1 MAVRK
6 SRKVATEKQ
15 ASPPKPRAT
24 RAAARA
30 AERARA
36 LKERE
41 NSAPASRS
49 ASISPATATSC
60 SRTTVVPTKTTTTPK
75 VETKTAAKRKRGSA
89 TAKPKTAAAS
99 RARKVTFESEDESI
113 EQNQDKEDNID
124 GTLDD
129 EKDEKDE
136 KDAKRRKIIVVDYMK
151 HASQE
156 TKQRRATSTARK
168 EQVGVEQ
175 QQQLSEEMRSMIGK
189 GRRKSALAADDRSED
204 LQSDSGRQDGNTCFI
219 DDSLLPFVVEDSS
232 SAVDT
237 GTEMAID
244 TDDSDINATD
254 SPAKYLRKRFA
265 RDERRRQSNGN
276 RSKNSNPYTVTHA
289 LLHDT
294 IDDTGAVDDIDHLHS
309 DAQQQQQ
316 QEDNNVKSISTAE
329 QTLAKGQKEKP
340 ETQSRLLKKKPLP
353 GSAKFLSA
361 RHNRTHSPPP
371 SLEDVTDEP
380 ILREPPASHHAQDKD
395 KAESAG
401 CHVCTCGA
409 GATLE
414 SRQSTVGESV
424 VRLTGSDTLKKRDY
438 SQFVDHRFH
447 DASYKSDVLKERD
460 MVKALCAHIAAREN
474 KSLKEAEMTL
484 ESRGYGKRAITMES
498 FDIRRQT
505 YGNSNYPTSTRL
517 RCCYDHHTFDTI
529 PILVPIKYYEDR
541 NILTVF
547 SNWVFCSFSCL
558 VAWIQRDAPLVVRKG
573 ECIQMA
579 TFMARKF
586 FGITDRIYP
595 APFRQQHVAYG
606 GRLTTEQ
613 WRSLC
618 TTHCSFLQ
626 YPLAVSVP
634 CTIVTEITLQKR
646 LDRDVLA
653 RIAKRTEEAHANAGP
668 EKPEFGDPDAKGAY
682 KRGKKEG
689 KGRPMK
695 RRTMKDP
702 SGQMVTLDKSFLD
715 QVINKARNKKEDK
728 AAPATGIQALM
739 GIKTK
744 PS

>member
-1 MAVRK
+1 MCEMPVRK
-6 SRKVATEKQ
+6 MKNPQPKKV
-15 ASPPKPRAT
+15 SPVKPRAT
-24 RAAARA
+24 RAAVRA

-41 NSAPASRS
+41 ESDQKSKGPPSS
-49 ASISPATATSC
+49 TKVSPIVGTQKKAAT
-60 SRTTVVPTKTTTTPK
+60 
-75 VETKTAAKRKRGSA
+75 KRKRPA
-89 TAKPKTAAAS
+89 PAAATE
-99 RARKVTFESEDESI
+99 AKKVTFEKDKDGKAVSEKEK
-113 EQNQDKEDNID
+113 EEEEKEDQSQ
-124 GTLDD
+124 T
-129 EKDEKDE
+129 K
-136 KDAKRRKIIVVDYMK
+136 KRKVIVVDYMK

-175 QQQLSEEMRSMIGK
+175 QQLLSEEMRSMIGK
-189 GRRKSALAADDRSED
+189 GKRKSPTSAGACSDDVETGA
-204 LQSDSGRQDGNTCFI
+204 QVGGTTCFI

-232 SAVDT
+232 SAAET
-237 GTEMAID
+237 ATEMEMD

-254 SPAKYLRKRFA
+254 SPAKYLRKRFS
-265 RDERRRQSNGN
+265 RDERRRQSHEK
-276 RSKNSNPYTVTHA
+276 RSTNSNPYLAHETIETGVKTNDETSNNSAHNDLETDQGMRKGKQTPAERRGRSSSTKVT
-289 LLHDT
+289 DC
-294 IDDTGAVDDIDHLHS
+294 
-309 DAQQQQQ
+309 
-316 QEDNNVKSISTAE
+316 
-329 QTLAKGQKEKP
+329 
-340 ETQSRLLKKKPLP
+340 
-353 GSAKFLSA
+353 KFLSA
-361 RHNRTHSPPP
+361 RHNRTRSPPP
-371 SLEDVTDEP
+371 TLEDVTKEP
-380 ILREPPASHHAQDKD
+380 ILREPPASHLLENDRISSD
-395 KAESAG
+395 DREP
-401 CHVCTCGA
+401 CTCGA
-409 GATLE
+409 NK
-414 SRQSTVGESV
+414 RQHTVGESLV
-424 VRLTGSDTLKKRDY
+424 HMTGSDTLKKRDY

-447 DASYKSDVLKERD
+447 DATYKSDMLKEREI
-460 MVKALCAHIAAREN
+460 VKNLCAHIAAREQ
-474 KSLKEAEMTL
+474 KSLKEAETVL
-484 ESRGYGKRAITMES
+484 EERGYGKRVLTMES

-505 YGNSNYPTSTRL
+505 YGNSNYPTSSRL
-517 RCCYDHHTFDTI
+517 RCCYDHHTFNTI
-529 PILVPIKYYEDR
+529 PILVPVKYYEDR

-558 VAWIQRDAPLVVRKG
+558 VAWIERDAPLVVRKS

-579 TFMARKF
+579 MFVARKF

-595 APFRQQHVAYG
+595 APFRQQHIAYG

-653 RIAKRTEEAHANAGP
+653 RIAKRTEEAHANSGP
-668 EKPEFGDPDAKGAY
+668 EKPEYGDADAKGAY

-695 RRTMKDP
+695 RRTMKD
-702 SGQMVTLDKSFLD
+702 SAGQMVTLDKNFLD
-715 QVINKARNKKEDK
+715 QVINKARDKKEVK
-728 AAPATGIQALM
+728 GAPATGIQALM